1 MPQLEFIDLGFY
13 ILSDDIA
20 REPIDP
26 PNVKQISLPNLT
38 GIFFQGDSSHLEG
51 LAAQITAPHITL
63 FRATFLDQP
72 SSTLPH
78 LSGLLT
84 TAAGLRLPIARIK
97 FPSTYVDDPNVVI
110 SMTSSERAL
119 ERRPHLPPFEIV
131 FPSRSL
137 YAQVASTVKIC
148 AALTPMLSA
157 VRSLHLCFDG
167 TRCWSPHDRPIENAR
182 WHDLLRPFC
191 KVEILQVDAKLQELS
206 LALSPNDNGPP
217 MEILPQLRKILRP
230 SGARFGSRFGDEF
243 DGFIAARRDAGQH
256 IVKGWRLPILYPYSE
271 ASEREEG
278 EA

>member
-1 MPQLEFIDLGFY
+1 MPQLEFIDLEFY

-38 GIFFQGDSSHLEG
+38 GICFQGDSSHLEG

-63 FRATFLDQP
+63 FGATFLDQP

-97 FPSTYVDDPNVVI
+97 FPSTYVDGPNVVI

-119 ERRPHLPPFEIV
+119 ERRPHSPPFKIV

-157 VRSLHLCFDG
+157 VRRLHLCFDG
-167 TRCWSPHDRPIENAR
+167 TRWSPHDRPIENAR
-182 WHDLLRPFC
+182 WHDLLRPFR
-191 KVEILQVDAKLQELS
+191 KVEILRVDAKLWELS
-206 LALSPNDNGPP
+206 LALSPNDNGPS

-230 SGARFGSRFGDEF
+230 GGGRFGDEF